1 MAIIKSITTDVFDVS
16 AVKKNDFIRAR
27 HKSWAKDDVVNGL
40 VASVSEK
47 EIIVAYLPEV
57 RNVRSHFFIPV
68 TEVVDGQWSIIISK
82 DLTESE
88 EFKIT
93 GDTNES

>member
-27 HKSWAKDDVVNGL
+27 HKSWAEDDVVNGL

-57 RNVRSHFFIPV
+57 RNVRSHFFYPCYRSCRGPV
-68 TEVVDGQWSIIISK
+68 VYNYIQGLNGK
-82 DLTESE
+82 
-88 EFKIT
+88 
-93 GDTNES
+93 